1 LKLPPLNALRAFEA
15 AARAGGYAAA
25 AAELGV
31 SPAAI
36 SQQVRNLERFFGK
49 RLFERYNN
57 RVLLTDA
64 GREIHAEAA
73 AGLRRIAEMSA
84 HVLTGTS
91 RARLTVSAPPSLV
104 ERWLAPR
111 LQTFAAAIPG
121 VSIDIRVEDDPVN
134 FAVEG
139 LDLRICYGMRLYPEM
154 DVMPL
159 FQDGV
164 APLASRAFMA
174 RHELETGADLSGL
187 DDACFIQTNWGQSF
201 ASHPGWS
208 DWFRR
213 KGAQRARSLV
223 PGLSAGS
230 SSLALELAR
239 LGLGVVL
246 GQLELARAD
255 LASGALVQID
265 PDAVAIGHPYCAVTQ
280 PGQRHR
286 ASLGALLKVLQDDM
300 GAGTMKA

>member
-84 HVLTGTS
+84 HVLSGTS

-174 RHELETGADLSGL
+174 RHGLETGADLSGL

>member
-36 SQQVRNLERFFGK
+36 SQQVRNLERFYGK

-73 AGLRRIAEMSA
+73 AGLRRIADMSA

-111 LQTFAAAIPG
+111 LEIFATAAPD

-134 FAVEG
+134 FAAEG
-139 LDLRICYGMRLYPEM
+139 LDLRICYGMRLYPDM
-154 DVMPL
+154 DVRTL
-159 FQDGV
+159 FQDRV

-174 RHELETGADLSGL
+174 RHGLKPGADLAGL

-201 ASHPGWS
+201 ASHPGWN

-213 KGAQRARSLV
+213 KDTQRARSLA
-223 PGLSAGS
+223 PGLTAGS

-255 LASGALVQID
+255 LASGALVQLD

-280 PGQRHR
+280 PGQRRR
-286 ASLGALLKVLQDDM
+286 ASLGALLKVLQGDV
-300 GAGTMKA
+300 GGVTMQL